1 MKQPLSPK
9 RAARRREPRQPDEAK
24 STTVTVSDASYTQL
38 KNSAKKLRVS
48 KSKYAS
54 AAIAYFA
61 ERGLNPTVELP
72 QTLAEIG
79 KVMVQEARATRV
91 QQVDIGNRMIAINK
105 TWEKALYEFLRMQQG
120 AVQNYVE
127 QIASD
132 ILRHQVAIETN
143 YLSPMV
149 EMLLTAKVEAYL
161 ARVIGERTN
170 LRVRGKED
178 TEWAA
183 ANKAI
188 NDDRDQ
194 KVAAQGREF
203 FKTNSVPAPKL
214 SPKPQLAAVPA
225 KAPAAPA
232 AAPPT
237 NGTPPK

>member
-1 MKQPLSPK
+1 MEPGKQQP
-9 RAARRREPRQPDEAK
+9 RRRRSISVEDNPLAALKISKVADG
-24 STTVTVSDASYTQL
+24 QL
-38 KNSAKKLRVS
+38 AAHAKKL
-48 KSKYAS
+48 KIGKGEYAS

-72 QTLAEIG
+72 QNLADIR
-79 KVMVQEARATRV
+79 KVVIQEARATRV
-91 QQVDIGNRMIAINK
+91 QQVDIGNRMISINK

-120 AVQNYVE
+120 AVQNYLE

-132 ILRHQVAIETN
+132 ILRHQVAIESN

-183 ANKAI
+183 SNKAI

-214 SPKPQLAAVPA
+214 SPKPQLATVPV

-232 AAPPT
+232 LAPAAPT
-237 NGTPPK
+237 TPPK